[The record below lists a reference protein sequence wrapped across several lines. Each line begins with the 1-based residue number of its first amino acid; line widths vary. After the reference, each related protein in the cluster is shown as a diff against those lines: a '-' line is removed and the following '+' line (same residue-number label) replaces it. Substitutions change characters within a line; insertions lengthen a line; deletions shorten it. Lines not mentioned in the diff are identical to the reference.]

1 METYL
6 LFLALLPGILIII
19 YIFRK
24 DKVEHEPVS
33 LIVKL
38 VIFGAISCIPAVFA
52 ETYMGA
58 LAPGLQEGSV
68 AGAIYNA
75 FLVAALCEEVCKYLL
90 LRIGSW
96 RNRNFDYRFDGIV
109 YGVSVAVGFALLENV
124 LYVMDGGLYVALMRG
139 VLAVPL
145 HCFCGVFMGIYYGA
159 AKRYSIEGQHGK
171 ATTATFKALF
181 IPFLIHGIYDT
192 LAFLG
197 EYGTTFALL
206 AFVLVMYI
214 VAVKKV
220 NLYSAEDW
228 HAGFYTQTL
237 SGDRNS
243 DLF

>member
-19 YIFRK
+19 FIFRK

-52 ETYMGA
+52 ETFIGSYVPFA
-58 LAPGLQEGSV
+58 EGSV
-68 AGAIYNA
+68 GFAVFNA
-75 FLVAALCEEVCKYLL
+75 FVVAALCEEVCKYLL

-145 HCFCGVFMGIYYGA
+145 HAFCGVFMGIYYGA
-159 AKRYSIEGQHGK
+159 AKRYSIEGDHGK
-171 ATTATFKALF
+171 AMTETFKALI
-181 IPFLIHGIYDT
+181 IPILIHGIYDS

-197 EYGTTFALL
+197 EYGTTIVLL
-206 AFVLVMYI
+206 GFVLFMYI

-220 NLYSAEDW
+220 NQYSAEDW
-228 HAGFYTQTL
+228 SASFYMQSL
-237 SGDRNS
+237 SGEHRN
-243 DLF
+243 DPL

>member
-75 FLVAALCEEVCKYLL
+75 FLVAALSEEVCKYLL